1 MYLGAMTTPSA
12 YEANFGRLAPV
23 NPNVSFRGEP
33 NGEYVVLAR
42 GVEIGRIR
50 RAESAVPW
58 LERATGTASIVG
70 FELVDLAG
78 KPVVWASDWYGI
90 EALASDFARSEL
102 CAAALA
108 QARKEILEGEPK

>member
-1 MYLGAMTTPSA
+1 MTTPSA
-12 YEANFGRLAPV
+12 YEANLGQLAPV

-33 NGEYVVLAR
+33 NGEHLVFAGRVF
-42 GVEIGRIR
+42 IGRIR

-58 LERATGTASIVG
+58 LERTLGTASIVG
-70 FELVDLAG
+70 FELIDLAG
-78 KPVVWASDWYGI
+78 KPIVWATDWYGI